1 MQPLV
6 PTLGMLGALLA
17 APVGAEPF
25 VPTDDAAILERLPR
39 YPAASAAALRRSRA
53 GANATDLATALDMAR
68 AYFAEGQRSQDPR
81 PIGYAQAALAPWWDD
96 PEVPVEVLVLR
107 AAIHQ
112 NRHRF
117 AEAVSDLDAVLTRD
131 QGNPQAWATRA
142 AIELVQGEPARALAS
157 CRGLHL
163 AATICRAAAMARL
176 GQARVALALLDLT
189 LARAEALAPPL
200 ELWARTELAEIAR
213 ILGEEAK
220 ADRELRRAVAIEPR
234 DAYALCAL
242 ADLLLDLDRPA
253 EALAL
258 VENEPAH
265 DGKLLRATIAGRR
278 LDAPW
283 WPGRAAL
290 LDERFAAATRRGDA
304 LHLREEARYRLALR
318 DEPAAALDLALLN
331 WRDQKEVWDARIL
344 LESAIAARRPDA
356 AEDVLAWLRRTG
368 LDDTRLASLLARLEA
383 EG

>member
-1 MQPLV
+1 M
-6 PTLGMLGALLA
+6 
-17 APVGAEPF
+17 
-25 VPTDDAAILERLPR
+25 
-39 YPAASAAALRRSRA
+39 
-53 GANATDLATALDMAR
+53 
-68 AYFAEGQRSQDPR
+68 
-81 PIGYAQAALAPWWDD
+81 
-96 PEVPVEVLVLR
+96 
-107 AAIHQ
+107 
-112 NRHRF
+112 
-117 AEAVSDLDAVLTRD
+117 
-131 QGNPQAWATRA
+131 
-142 AIELVQGEPARALAS
+142 
-157 CRGLHL
+157 
-163 AATICRAAAMARL
+163 
-176 GQARVALALLDLT
+176 
-189 LARAEALAPPL
+189 
-200 ELWARTELAEIAR
+200 
-213 ILGEEAK
+213 
-220 ADRELRRAVAIEPR
+220 AIEPR

-304 LHLREEARYRLALR
+304 LHLREEARYRLELR

-331 WRDQKEVWDARIL
+331 WRNQKEVWDARIL

>member
-1 MQPLV
+1 MGVLA
-6 PTLGMLGALLA
+6 ALLGT
-17 APVGAEPF
+17 PVGAEPF
-25 VPTDDAAILERLPR
+25 VPTDDAMILERLPTD
-39 YPAASAAALRRSRA
+39 PAGSAAALRRLRA
-53 GANATDLATALDMAR
+53 DPRGADLAAALDAAR
-68 AYFAEGQRSQDPR
+68 TYFAAGQHSQDPR
-81 PIGYAQAALAPWWDD
+81 LVGYAQAALAPWWNNLDA
-96 PEVPVEVLVLR
+96 PVEVLVLR

-117 AEAVSDLDAVLTRD
+117 AEALRDLDAVFARD
-131 QGNPQAWATRA
+131 PGNSQAWATRA
-142 AIELVQGEPARALAS
+142 AIELVQGEPAQALTS
-157 CRGLHL
+157 CRGRDL
-163 AATICRAAAMARL
+163 ATTICRAAAMARL
-176 GQARVALALLDLT
+176 GQAPAAQVLLELT
-189 LARAEALAPPL
+189 LARSATIAPPL
-200 ELWARTELAEIAR
+200 EFWARTELAEIAR
-213 ILGEEAK
+213 IMGDDGK

-283 WPGRAAL
+283 WRARAAL

-304 LHLREEARYRLALR
+304 LHLREEARYRLELR

-331 WRDQKEVWDARIL
+331 WRNQKEVWDARIL
-344 LESAIAARRPDA
+344 LESAIAAGRPGA
-356 AEDVLAWLRRTG
+356 AEEVLAWLRTTG
-368 LDDTRLASLLARLEA
+368 LDDARLAPLLVRLEA

>member
-1 MQPLV
+1 MRPLLPAMGV
-6 PTLGMLGALLA
+6 LAAFLGA
-17 APVGAEPF
+17 PVQAEPF
-25 VPTDDAAILERLPR
+25 VPTDDAMILERLPTD
-39 YPAASAAALRRSRA
+39 PAGSAAALRRLRA
-53 GANATDLATALDMAR
+53 GVGATDLTSALDTAR
-68 AYFAEGQRSQDPR
+68 TYFAAGQRSQDPR
-81 PIGYAQAALAPWWDD
+81 LVGYAQAALAPWWDA
-96 PEVPVEVLVLR
+96 PEAPVEVLVLR

-112 NRHRF
+112 NRHHF
-117 AEAVSDLDAVLTRD
+117 SEALSDLDAVLARD
-131 QGNPQAWATRA
+131 PGNPQAWATRA
-142 AIELVQGEPARALAS
+142 AIELVQGEPAQALTS
-157 CRGLHL
+157 CRGRDL

-176 GQARVALALLDLT
+176 GQAPAAQVLLELT
-189 LARAEALAPPL
+189 LARSATMAPPL

-213 ILGEEAK
+213 IMGDEGQ

-253 EALAL
+253 ETLAL

-283 WPGRAAL
+283 WRVRAAL

-304 LHLREEARYRLALR
+304 LHLREEARYRLELR

-331 WRDQKEVWDARIL
+331 WRNQKEVWDARIL
-344 LESAIAARRPDA
+344 LESAIAAERPGA
-356 AEDVLAWLRRTG
+356 AEEVLAWLRATG
-368 LDDTRLASLLARLEA
+368 LDDARLAPLLARLEA

>member
-1 MQPLV
+1 MHRLV
-6 PTLGMLGALLA
+6 PAVGVLAALLGAPL
-17 APVGAEPF
+17 GAEPF
-25 VPTDDAAILERLPR
+25 VPTDDAMILERLPTD
-39 YPAASAAALRRSRA
+39 PAGSAAALRRLRA
-53 GANATDLATALDMAR
+53 GVGATDLTSALDTAR
-68 AYFAEGQRSQDPR
+68 AYFGAGQRSQDPR
-81 PIGYAQAALAPWWDD
+81 LVGYAQAALAPWWDD
-96 PEVPVEVLVLR
+96 PEAPVEVLVMR

-117 AEAVSDLDAVLTRD
+117 AEALSDLDAVLARD
-131 QGNPQAWATRA
+131 PGNPQAWATRA
-142 AIELVQGEPARALAS
+142 AIELVQGKPERALAS
-157 CRGLHL
+157 CRGLDV

-176 GQARVALALLDLT
+176 GQAPAAQVLLELT
-189 LARAEALAPPL
+189 LARSATMAPPL

-213 ILGEEAK
+213 IMGDEGK

-258 VENEPAH
+258 IENEPAH

-283 WPGRAAL
+283 WRVRAAL
-290 LDERFAAATRRGDA
+290 LDERFVAATRRGDA
-304 LHLREEARYRLALR
+304 LHLREEARYRLELR

-331 WRDQKEVWDARIL
+331 WRNQKEVWDARIL
-344 LESAIAARRPDA
+344 LESAIAAGRPGA
-356 AEDVLAWLRRTG
+356 AEEVLAWLHTTG
-368 LDDTRLASLLARLEA
+368 LDDARLAPLLARLEA

>member
-1 MQPLV
+1 MHRLV
-6 PTLGMLGALLA
+6 PAVGVLAALLGAPL
-17 APVGAEPF
+17 GAEPF
-25 VPTDDAAILERLPR
+25 VPTDDAMILERLPTD
-39 YPAASAAALRRSRA
+39 PAGSAAALRRLRA
-53 GANATDLATALDMAR
+53 DSGGTDLVAALDTAR
-68 AYFAEGQRSQDPR
+68 SYFGVGQRSQDPR
-81 PIGYAQAALAPWWDD
+81 LVGYAQAALAPWWDD
-96 PEVPVEVLVLR
+96 PQAPVEVLVLR
-107 AAIHQ
+107 AAIDQ

-117 AEAVSDLDAVLTRD
+117 AEALRDLDAVLARD
-131 QGNPQAWATRA
+131 PGNPQAWATRA
-142 AIELVQGEPARALAS
+142 AIELVQGEPAQALAS
-157 CRGLHL
+157 CRGLDL

-176 GQARVALALLDLT
+176 GQASAAQVLLELT
-189 LARAEALAPPL
+189 LARSATLAPPL

-283 WPGRAAL
+283 WRVRAAL
-290 LDERFAAATRRGDA
+290 LDERFVAATRRGDA
-304 LHLREEARYRLALR
+304 LHLREEARYRLELR

-331 WRDQKEVWDARIL
+331 WRNQKEVWDARIL
-344 LESAIAARRPDA
+344 LESAIAAGRPGA
-356 AEDVLAWLRRTG
+356 AEEVLAWLHTTG
-368 LDDTRLASLLARLEA
+368 LDDARLAPLLARLEA